1 MAAFF
6 AGIFVGRHS
15 GYCKEVGRLLLIG
28 SAATANHTRDGV
40 FRMLNR
46 SFRAKAISRA
56 IAGAF
61 ATLALVLSPLLATFA
76 TSATAASL
84 VSSVPSA
91 GAVLTVAPSAVV
103 LTTDVTL
110 LDQGNSVT
118 VTDPA
123 GNRVDDG
130 SLTID
135 STNATVGLGT
145 LSRSGMYKVSYT
157 LVPDGDTPV
166 SGSYSFMFSA
176 PASIST
182 PSPTPTPTVSA
193 SATPASTASGSSGGK
208 IFVIVL
214 LVISFFII
222 IFLIWYARM
231 IIRDVKD
238 RGKKSANTA
247 KPRTR
252 STQSRAKKLD
262 E

>member
-1 MAAFF
+1 MF
-6 AGIFVGRHS
+6 
-15 GYCKEVGRLLLIG
+15 
-28 SAATANHTRDGV
+28 
-40 FRMLNR
+40 NR
-46 SFRAKAISRA
+46 SMGGTAVSR
-56 IAGAF
+56 AF
-61 ATLALVLSPLLATFA
+61 ATAIAALALGLSPLMATPSLAA
-76 TSATAASL
+76 TL

-91 GAVLTVAPSAVV
+91 GAVLSAAPSAVV
-103 LTTDVTL
+103 LTTDVGL
-110 LDQGNSVT
+110 LDQGSSVT

-135 STNATVGLGT
+135 TTNATVGLGT
-145 LSRSGMYKVSYT
+145 LTRSGMYKVSYT

-176 PASIST
+176 PAAITT
-182 PSPTPTPTVSA
+182 PTAAPTPTPTVSA
-193 SATPASTASGSSGGK
+193 SATPAPAVSASSGGK

-238 RGKKSANTA
+238 RRKKSTTPR

-252 STQSRAKKLD
+252 ATQSRARKLD